1 MLPYLTKR
9 NNYNNMSYVII
20 IQKKRGFGM
29 ARKISVTK
37 DMLICAAFEITKK
50 EGLREVTARKLASKA
65 GCSTQP
71 IFRIYS
77 GMDELADEVFN
88 LAVDDF
94 SGFYT
99 NYPGKSEVPFVNLGM
114 AYIEYAFQN
123 PQLFKLLFL
132 DDKRCEA
139 TLFGIL
145 NGKTGAL
152 HKEINKAAALGVK
165 NPGDIFMKMW
175 IFIHGAASMVITG
188 DYDLSMEETV
198 GLLENSYKAFTK

>member
-1 MLPYLTKR
+1 
-9 NNYNNMSYVII
+9 
-20 IQKKRGFGM
+20 M

-37 DMLICAAFEITKK
+37 DMLINAAFEITKE

-77 GMDELADEVFN
+77 GMDELGDEVFT
-88 LAVDDF
+88 LAIDDF
-94 SGFYT
+94 SAFYT
-99 NYPGKSEVPFVNLGM
+99 NYPSKSEVPFVNLGM
-114 AYIEYAFQN
+114 AYIEYASESPRLFQ
-123 PQLFKLLFL
+123 LLFL
-132 DDKRCEA
+132 DEKRCDA

-152 HKEINKAAALGVK
+152 HKEINKATATGVK

-175 IFIHGAASMVITG
+175 IFIHGAASMVITK
-188 DYDLSMEETV
+188 DYDLSMEETL
-198 GLLENSYKAFTK
+198 GLLETAYKSFTK